1 MILSVAQIILC
12 NSLSVKHEMLLLIY
26 TVALF
31 FSTNLTQ
38 TSLKKILCRN
48 IRHIIAKRAVLAFI
62 VIFSIIRF
70 LSEWGMPECDL

>member
-12 NSLSVKHEMLLLIY
+12 NSLLVKHEMLLHIY

-31 FSTNLTQ
+31 QHKPYTDKF
-38 TSLKKILCRN
+38 KKILCRN

-62 VIFSIIRF
+62 VIFSIMRF
-70 LSEWGMPECDL
+70 LFEWVMPEYDL

>member
-26 TVALF
+26 TVGLF